1 MIPAVTYGGCG
12 LDRAARLRADP
23 EWLDR
28 ALSDPRTLIVPVS
41 GERSLVLGGDPARA
55 ALLPC
60 GSVNGALP
68 AAAPAF
74 ALLGV
79 DDSGAAYVA
88 AEWPAAAGGA
98 APPADWPGIDGA
110 SFIELRRV
118 SASLPRRDAG
128 LLAYARGLLHW
139 HRRTRFCGDCGAP
152 TESRSAGHARLCTNP
167 DCGVTHFP
175 RSDPAIIVLV
185 TRPGPGEEVCL
196 LARQHRWPRGLISTL
211 AGFVEPGES
220 VEEAVVREIGEET
233 GVRLTGVHYR
243 GSQPWP
249 FPSSLM
255 LAFRAEAEPGAEIRL
270 DADELETGRWFTR
283 AEVAAIRDFGFKL
296 PTRDSIARTLVDD
309 WLSG

>member
-1 MIPAVTYGGCG
+1 MIPALPYGGCG
-12 LDRAARLRADP
+12 LDRAARQRADP
-23 EWLDR
+23 EWMAR
-28 ALSDPRTLIVPVS
+28 ALSDPRTLIVPVN
-41 GERSLVLGGDPARA
+41 GDRSLVADGDDVRAVLLANDTINDALAHSA
-55 ALLPC
+55 AL
-60 GSVNGALP
+60 
-68 AAAPAF
+68 

-79 DDSGAAYVA
+79 DERGLAYIAADLDEA
-88 AEWPAAAGGA
+88 ALQMHPLAT
-98 APPADWPGIDGA
+98 GA

-118 SASLPRRDAG
+118 SARLPHPDAA

-152 TESRSAGHARLCTNP
+152 TESRNAGHARICTNP

-233 GVRLTGVHYR
+233 GVRLTGVRYC

-270 DADELETGRWFTR
+270 DTDELETGRWFSR

-309 WLSG
+309 WLRG

>member
-1 MIPAVTYGGCG
+1 MIPALPYGGCG
-12 LDRAARLRADP
+12 LDRAARQRADP
-23 EWLDR
+23 EWMAR
-28 ALSDPRTLIVPVS
+28 ALSDPRTLIVPVN
-41 GERSLVLGGDPARA
+41 GDRSLVAGGDDVRAVLLANDTINDALAHSA
-55 ALLPC
+55 AL
-60 GSVNGALP
+60 
-68 AAAPAF
+68 

-79 DDSGAAYVA
+79 DERGLAYIAADLDEA
-88 AEWPAAAGGA
+88 ALQMHPLAT
-98 APPADWPGIDGA
+98 GA

-118 SASLPRRDAG
+118 SARLPHPDAA

-139 HRRTRFCGDCGAP
+139 HRRTRFCSDCGAP
-152 TESRSAGHARLCTNP
+152 AESRSAGHARVCTNP
-167 DCGVTHFP
+167 ECGVTHFP

-233 GVRLTGVHYR
+233 GVRLTGVRYC

-270 DADELETGRWFTR
+270 DTDELETGRWFSR
-283 AEVAAIRDFGFKL
+283 AEVAAIGELGFKL